1 MTGLGDERP
10 AVTPAKR
17 RVLADEVADAIREAI
32 VTGQLDLGERLP
44 EVGLAADL
52 RVSRGPVREAL
63 ARLSQE
69 GLVQM
74 ERHRGATVARLGP
87 DEVHEIY
94 SLRKELEG
102 LATEWFCANGTEE
115 DFEQISL
122 ILKSFDNLP
131 RPLVRADVARL
142 DVAFH
147 DSIFQGAHHRRL
159 YEAWLSLRSQ
169 LALLLVHGGA
179 LRNDYAESWRQD
191 HEDLLRIFV
200 ARRPADAVNAVIAH
214 IDGAYRRVLQAGRD
228 AAARGFG

>member
-147 DSIFQGAHHRRL
+147 DSIFQGPTT
-159 YEAWLSLRSQ
+159 
-169 LALLLVHGGA
+169 GGFTKRGYRYA
-179 LRNDYAESWRQD
+179 RNLPFFS
-191 HEDLLRIFV
+191 FM
-200 ARRPADAVNAVIAH
+200 
-214 IDGAYRRVLQAGRD
+214 
-228 AAARGFG
+228 AARFAMTMPSHGAKTTRIC